1 MLKHLELIE
10 SSASFKSNGNSV
22 FSVACDQLHNQKIS

>member
-10 SSASFKSNGNSV
+10 RSASFKSNGNSV
-22 FSVACDQLHNQKIS
+22 FSVACDELQKLKIS